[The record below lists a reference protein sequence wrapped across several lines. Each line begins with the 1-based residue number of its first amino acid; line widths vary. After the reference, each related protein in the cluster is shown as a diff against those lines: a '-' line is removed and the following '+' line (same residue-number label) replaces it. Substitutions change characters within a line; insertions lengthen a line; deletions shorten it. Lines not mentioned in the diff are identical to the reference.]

1 MTPLPSVPPSALPS
15 RGARLLRAARTVG
28 VALAVGASATVVS
41 AVPAQAAVP
50 AAPAAAPFAPR
61 LLLTKTIDGKTYR
74 FSELPVQI
82 ADVGRYTRDLE
93 VCETSIDGPQQ
104 STCLNYRATF
114 DTATEEASV
123 TVLETGT
130 VHGRRLMTGD
140 HYTVR
145 IRPEAV
151 PVYRPGP
158 LPDGATELGET
169 YLGNT
174 DLGFQRYRT
183 AGGNVVVRMWAARS
197 AGVVDGRPRTGELDL
212 TRATTA
218 ERDRATAFMDQ
229 VREAHRQ
236 REAITNVRVGARWW
250 VGLLGIGATAAGFGS
265 GSSAVA
271 GVVMSLGAV
280 GFFVSPSRDAPT
292 AMANAIESATDAFT
306 ALYGYTP
313 VFEWDD
319 HVA

>member
-1 MTPLPSVPPSALPS
+1 MTPLPFPSRPS
-15 RGARLLRAARTVG
+15 RGARLLRTARTVG
-28 VALAVGASATVVS
+28 VALAVGASATVVA
-41 AVPAQAAVP
+41 AVPAQA
-50 AAPAAAPFAPR
+50 AAPAAAPFPPT
-61 LLLTKTIDGKTYR
+61 LLLTKTIDGKSYR

-82 ADVGRYTRDLE
+82 ADVGRYHRDLE
-93 VCETSIDGPQQ
+93 VCETSIDGPQE

-114 DTATEEASV
+114 DTATEEATV

-145 IRPEAV
+145 IRPEAA

-158 LPDGATELGET
+158 LPAGATRMDET
-169 YLGNT
+169 FLGNA

-183 AGGNVVVRMWAARS
+183 SDGNVVVRMWAPRS
-197 AGVVDGRPRTGELDL
+197 AGTVDGQPRTGEV
-212 TRATTA
+212 TMTTATTA
-218 ERDRATAFMDQ
+218 VAASANTFMAQ
-229 VREAHRQ
+229 VREAYRQ
-236 REAITNVRVGARWW
+236 REAIGNVRTGARWW
-250 VGLLGIGATAAGFGS
+250 VGLLGIGAAAAGYEK

-292 AMANAIESATDAFT
+292 AMAGAIESATDAFT
-306 ALYGYTP
+306 ALYGYHP
-313 VFEWDD
+313 VFEWED
-319 HVA
+319 HVL